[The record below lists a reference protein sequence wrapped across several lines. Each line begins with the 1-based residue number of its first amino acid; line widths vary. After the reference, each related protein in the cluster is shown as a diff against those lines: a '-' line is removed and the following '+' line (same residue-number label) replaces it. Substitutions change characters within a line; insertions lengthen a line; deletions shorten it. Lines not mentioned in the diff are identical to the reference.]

1 MDITATMVKALRE
14 RTGAGMMD
22 CKRALQEAGGDIEA
36 AIDAMRK
43 SGVAQA
49 AKKAGRLA
57 AEGVIVAAMAED
69 ESRALLFEV
78 NCETDFVARDEHFLA
93 FSQSLATTALAGAPA
108 DLKTIGGLPLEGAG
122 CSVEE
127 ARLQLVAKLGEN
139 ISLRR
144 FATLE
149 RTAGGALG
157 LYLHGKRIGVIVSL
171 SVNDPGL
178 ARDLAMHVAA
188 SSPLCVSP
196 DELPAPLMERERAI
210 QLARAREAGKPEPI
224 VEKIAAG
231 RLEKFIKENTLLGQS
246 FIKDPELSVSALL
259 QQRKAAARGFARFEV
274 GEGLEKKQ
282 DNFAAEVM
290 QQAGVVGPGAGG

>member
-22 CKRALQEAGGDIEA
+22 CKRALQEADGDIEA

-49 AKKAGRLA
+49 AKKAGRIA

-93 FSQSLATTALAGAPA
+93 FSQALATTALAGAPA
-108 DLKTIGGLPLEGAG
+108 DLKAVGALPLEGAD

-139 ISLRR
+139 ISPRR
-144 FATLE
+144 FATME
-149 RTAGGALG
+149 RAADGALG

-188 SSPLCVSP
+188 SSPLCVSS

>member
-1 MDITATMVKALRE
+1 MNITATMVKALRE

-43 SGVAQA
+43 SGVAKA
-49 AKKAGRLA
+49 AKKAGRIA
-57 AEGVIVAAMAED
+57 AEGVIAAAMAED
-69 ESRALLFEV
+69 QSRALLFEV

-108 DLKTIGGLPLEGAG
+108 DLEAAGALPLEGAG

-139 ISLRR
+139 ISPRR
-144 FATLE
+144 FAILE
-149 RTAGGALG
+149 RPAGGALG

-171 SVNDPGL
+171 SVDDLGL

-196 DELPAPLMERERAI
+196 DELPASLMERERAI
-210 QLARAREAGKPEPI
+210 QLARAQESGKPERI

-231 RLEKFIKENTLLGQS
+231 RLEKFVKENTLLGQG
-246 FIKDPELSVSALL
+246 FIKDPELPVSALL

-290 QQAGVVGPGAGG
+290 QQAGVVGPDAGG

>member
-43 SGVAQA
+43 SGVAKA
-49 AKKAGRLA
+49 AKKAGRIA
-57 AEGVIVAAMAED
+57 AEGVIAAAMAED
-69 ESRALLFEV
+69 QSRALLFEV

-108 DLKTIGGLPLEGAG
+108 DLEAAEALPLEGAG

-139 ISLRR
+139 ISPRR
-144 FATLE
+144 FAILE
-149 RTAGGALG
+149 RPAGGALG

-171 SVNDPGL
+171 SVDDPGL

-196 DELPAPLMERERAI
+196 DELPPSLMERERAI
-210 QLARAREAGKPEPI
+210 QLARAQESGKPERI

-231 RLEKFIKENTLLGQS
+231 RLEKFVKENTLLGQG
-246 FIKDPELSVSALL
+246 FIKDPELPVSALL

-290 QQAGVVGPGAGG
+290 QQAGVVGPDAGG

>member
-43 SGVAQA
+43 SGVAKA
-49 AKKAGRLA
+49 AKKAGRIA

-69 ESRALLFEV
+69 KSRALLFEV

-93 FSQSLATTALAGAPA
+93 FSQALAATALAGAPA
-108 DLKTIGGLPLEGAG
+108 DLEAVGALPMEGAG

-127 ARLQLVAKLGEN
+127 ARLRLVAKLGEN
-139 ISLRR
+139 ISPRR
-144 FATLE
+144 FAVLE
-149 RTAGGALG
+149 SAAGGALG
-157 LYLHGKRIGVIVSL
+157 LYLHGKRIGALVSL

-188 SSPLCVSP
+188 SSPLCVSS
-196 DELPAPLMERERAI
+196 DELPASLMEREREI
-210 QLARAREAGKPEPI
+210 QLARARESGKPERI

-231 RLEKFIKENTLLGQS
+231 RLEKFIKENTLLGQG
-246 FIKDPELSVSALL
+246 FIKDPELPVATLL

-290 QQAGVVGPGAGG
+290 QQAGVVGPGDGG

>member
-49 AKKAGRLA
+49 AKKAGRIA

-108 DLKTIGGLPLEGAG
+108 DLKTIGALPLEGAG

>member
-22 CKRALQEAGGDIEA
+22 CKRALQETGGDIEA

-49 AKKAGRLA
+49 AKKAGRIA

-93 FSQSLATTALAGAPA
+93 FSQALATTALAAAPA
-108 DLKTIGGLPLEGAG
+108 DLKAVGALPLEGAG

-139 ISLRR
+139 ISPRR
-144 FATLE
+144 FAIQE

-157 LYLHGKRIGVIVSL
+157 LYLHGKRIGVILSL

-210 QLARAREAGKPEPI
+210 QLARARETGKPEPI

-231 RLEKFIKENTLLGQS
+231 RLEKFIKENTLLGQG
-246 FIKDPELSVSALL
+246 FIKDPELPVSTLL

-290 QQAGVVGPGAGG
+290 QQAGVAGAGAGR

>member
-22 CKRALQEAGGDIEA
+22 CKRALQEADGDIEA

-49 AKKAGRLA
+49 AKKAGRIA

-93 FSQSLATTALAGAPA
+93 FSQSLATTVLAGAPA
-108 DLKTIGGLPLEGAG
+108 DLKAVGALLLEGAG

-149 RTAGGALG
+149 RAGGGALG

-290 QQAGVVGPGAGG
+290 QQAGVAGPGAGG